1 MKIINAGSIKT
12 TAAHGDVP
20 RKALIK
26 AGDSKTKLQTV
37 NDAHLDS
44 GQGFEPHVHEDC
56 EEVYYF
62 IEGEGIM
69 TINGREIPVGEG
81 ICILVEAGES
91 HGLKNTDKKV
101 LRFIT
106 MRLLI

>member
-1 MKIINAGSIKT
+1 MKIINAGNIKT
-12 TAAHGDVP
+12 TVAHGAVP

-26 AGDSKTKLQTV
+26 TGDSRTKLQTV

-44 GQGFEPHVHEDC
+44 GQGFEPHVHADC

-62 IEGEGIM
+62 IEGEGTM
-69 TINGREIPVGEG
+69 TVNGRKILVGEG
-81 ICILVEAGES
+81 ICMLVEAGES
-91 HGLKNTDKKV
+91 HGLKNTGAKT

-106 MRLLI
+106 VRLLI